1 MFTDVKKQLS
11 TFEKIGL
18 TTGQYQ
24 SQGTAKSGGTVQDGP
39 NGSEIIYQNN
49 QILFQI
55 RCTYNI
61 IGVDT
66 VYNFGDFYNSKI
78 ALFRFKDDGTLLSMK
93 LFDSPDDN
101 LAFMGYYSR
110 AIINP
115 NGDVLLTG
123 CFSGDMGFDS
133 STSLHG
139 ASGCSNVYITL
150 FNDTTLLHP
159 WGVQPNDTADTNHV
173 NIVGIENGD
182 IYVYP
187 NPASDIIIV
196 KAAKDI
202 SDMVLYNIKGEA
214 VLARKGSPLSGQSV
228 IDVSGLSDGI
238 YFLKIVTSDGTS
250 TKKII
255 KK

>member
-11 TFEKIGL
+11 TFEKIDL

-66 VYNFGDFYNSKI
+66 VYNFGGFYNSKI

-123 CFSGDMGFDS
+123 CFSGVMGFDS

-159 WGVQPNDTADTNHV
+159 WGDTNTNHDV
-173 NIVGIENGD
+173 NIAGIENKD
-182 IYVYP
+182 ISVYP
-187 NPASDIIIV
+187 NPASDKIMV
-196 KAAKDI
+196 KAGKNI
-202 SDMVLYNIKGEA
+202 SDMVLYNVKGEA
-214 VLARKGSPLSGQSV
+214 VLVKRGSSLNGQSV
-228 IDVSGLSDGI
+228 IEINGLNDGI

>member
-1 MFTDVKKQLS
+1 
-11 TFEKIGL
+11 
-18 TTGQYQ
+18 
-24 SQGTAKSGGTVQDGP
+24 
-39 NGSEIIYQNN
+39 
-49 QILFQI
+49 
-55 RCTYNI
+55 
-61 IGVDT
+61 
-66 VYNFGDFYNSKI
+66 
-78 ALFRFKDDGTLLSMK
+78 MK

-159 WGVQPNDTADTNHV
+159 WGVQPNDTTDTTHV
-173 NIVGIENGD
+173 NIISIENKD
-182 IYVYP
+182 ISVYP
-187 NPASDIIIV
+187 NPASDKIMV
-196 KAAKDI
+196 KAGKNI
-202 SDMVLYNIKGEA
+202 SDMVLYNVKGEA
-214 VLARKGSPLSGQSV
+214 VLARKGSSLNGQSV
-228 IDVSGLSDGI
+228 IEINGLNDGI